1 LITGTQHA
9 LHTSRDHPPHLL
21 PGRRPHAALAHARHE
36 LTPARPRL
44 ARTGQLLVELAYALL
59 LACTRV
65 LQLAQLALQLALGVG
80 LDLGQLGLQHLDAL
94 LVPLAAALARILRG
108 GAAERAQLAFAPV
121 HALAQLL
128 GGAARLLLAHLQALA
143 CRARLKGARSQR
155 VVARRALRQGPLGV
169 RP

>member
-1 LITGTQHA
+1 
-9 LHTSRDHPPHLL
+9 
-21 PGRRPHAALAHARHE
+21 
-36 LTPARPRL
+36 
-44 ARTGQLLVELAYALL
+44 
-59 LACTRV
+59 
-65 LQLAQLALQLALGVG
+65 
-80 LDLGQLGLQHLDAL
+80 LDLGQLGLQRLDAL

-155 VVARRALRQGPLGV
+155 VVARRALRQGALGV
-169 RP
+169 RPALAHGGQAALYLLARRACPRHAPLRLAKRRPAGARAAAH